1 MGVSSTGRRRP
12 ARGGHGVALSL
23 AAVAVLVAAG
33 VAGLVLSSGGTGAP
47 SPKWVAAGSPTTG
60 VTTTTAGPTT
70 STTSRAQAAAQLLSA
85 VSVTPARGASEVGA
99 GTVVKV
105 RASTGR
111 LGSVDVRSS
120 TGASVSG
127 SLGTSGAVWVSSS
140 HLVPAT
146 RYTVS
151 YQVEGT
157 GGVTASG
164 SSSFST
170 APPPKA
176 VTATVWPAPG
186 LIVGVGEPIVFT
198 FSRPVLTYV
207 GQSSVVS
214 HLHIAMSKPVP
225 GGWHWFS
232 PVELHFRPSQ
242 YWPVGE
248 QVAVSGDLAGW
259 HIATGEWGSGAVST
273 QFAVGAKHV
282 SIVNLDTHEMNVYD
296 NGQLVYTWPIS
307 AGAPRWPTTAG
318 THIVLDREAVVR
330 MDSATVG
337 IPVNSPGGYDE
348 LVYWDVHIADAGE
361 YVHAAPWDLS
371 IQGQQNVSHGCINIS
386 PARAETFLHFSRV
399 GDIVQVVG
407 PGRPPRV
414 TDHGLMDWSFGPS
427 VVKWVPAQVSQ
438 LSTPVSTT
446 SPTTLPPPPS
456 GAPFYPTT
464 IPPAP
469 TTTATVPSSST
480 SAPPPTSTSV
490 ATTAATTSAGA
501 PTTVTSVATT
511 ATNVATTAT
520 NVATTAT
527 NHPTTLVTAATTTR
541 PTTAGAATPPPAR
554 PTTTAS
560 AAGSSV
566 PTTAPATGTASA
578 PVPVVTQS
586 RRSAGT

>member
-1 MGVSSTGRRRP
+1 M
-12 ARGGHGVALSL
+12 
-23 AAVAVLVAAG
+23 
-33 VAGLVLSSGGTGAP
+33 
-47 SPKWVAAGSPTTG
+47 
-60 VTTTTAGPTT
+60 
-70 STTSRAQAAAQLLSA
+70 
-85 VSVTPARGASEVGA
+85 GA
-99 GTVVKV
+99 GAVVKV
-105 RASTGR
+105 RASAGR

-120 TGASVSG
+120 SGASVSG
-127 SLGTSGAVWVSSS
+127 SLAASGAVWLSSS

-146 RYTVS
+146 HYTVS
-151 YQVEGT
+151 YQVEGA

-164 SSSFST
+164 VSSFST
-170 APPPKA
+170 AAPAMA
-176 VTATVWPAPG
+176 VTAKIWPAPG
-186 LIVGVGEPIVFT
+186 LIVGVGEPIIFT
-198 FSRPVLTYV
+198 FSRPVLTYA
-207 GQSSVVS
+207 GQTSVVS

-248 QVAVSGDLAGW
+248 QVAVSADLAGW

-307 AGAPRWPTTAG
+307 AGAPKWPTTAG

-371 IQGQQNVSHGCINIS
+371 IQGQQNVSHGCVNIS

-407 PGRPPRV
+407 PGRAPRV

-438 LSTPVSTT
+438 LRTPVSTT
-446 SPTTLPPPPS
+446 SPTTLPPPPA

-469 TTTATVPSSST
+469 TTTATTPATSTSTST
-480 SAPPPTSTSV
+480 SAGAPTSTS
-490 ATTAATTSAGA
+490 AATVPATSAGA
-501 PTTVTSVATT
+501 PTTAGTAGAPTTATTVATT
-511 ATNVATTAT
+511 STTPRPATT
-520 NVATTAT
+520 TTTRAG
-527 NHPTTLVTAATTTR
+527 TTTR
-541 PTTAGAATPPPAR
+541 PGAAKGAAAHPASATG
-554 PTTTAS
+554 PTTGA
-560 AAGSSV
+560 
-566 PTTAPATGTASA
+566 ATGTATA
-578 PVPVVTQS
+578 TVPVVT
-586 RRSAGT
+586 RSTGVPGT